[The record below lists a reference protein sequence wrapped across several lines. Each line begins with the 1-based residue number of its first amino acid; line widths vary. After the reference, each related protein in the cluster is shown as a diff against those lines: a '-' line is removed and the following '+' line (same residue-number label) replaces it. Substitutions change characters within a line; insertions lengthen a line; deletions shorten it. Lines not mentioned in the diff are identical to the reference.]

1 MQFKAVLGNA
11 KHPEYGVANIPFP
24 IPNEQYEST
33 MEMMRAL
40 EIGDALVRDCRVEE
54 ITHGWPI
61 LKRLE
66 KIAVNID
73 ELDYLAKRLAQ
84 LEAAFWKSRH
94 SHCNGFDVNKACN
107 CRLSGAQI

>member
-24 IPNEQYEST
+24 IPMEQYEST
-33 MEMMRAL
+33 IEMMRAL
-40 EIGDALVRDCRVEE
+40 EIGDALERDCRVEE

-66 KIAVNID
+66 KAAVNID
-73 ELDYLAKRLAQ
+73 ELDYLAKRLD
-84 LEAAFWKSRH
+84 S
-94 SHCNGFDVNKACN
+94 FDVGEADQFQGMAAK
-107 CRLSGAQI
+107 LDVSP